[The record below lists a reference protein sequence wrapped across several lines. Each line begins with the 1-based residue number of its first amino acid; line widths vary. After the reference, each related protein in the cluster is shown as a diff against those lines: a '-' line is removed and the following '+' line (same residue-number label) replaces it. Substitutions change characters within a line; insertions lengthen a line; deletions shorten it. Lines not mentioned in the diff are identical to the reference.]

1 MKTQVTI
8 IGEQPVKKT
17 KNVIKFHCYL
27 NSVNPNGDN
36 ILYPATNERPLPFPH
51 SYNFIEL
58 ICRDYTADSD
68 LMFAYNDPNDRSAGR
83 LFIGKFNDGV
93 AE

>member
-1 MKTQVTI
+1 MSTQVTI
-8 IGEQPVKKT
+8 IGEQQSEKT
-17 KNVIKFHCYL
+17 KTAIEFKCFL
-27 NSVNPNGDN
+27 NSVNPNGDH

-58 ICRDYTADSD
+58 ICRDYTTDSD

-83 LFIGKFNDGV
+83 LYIGNFNDGV
-93 AE
+93 VE